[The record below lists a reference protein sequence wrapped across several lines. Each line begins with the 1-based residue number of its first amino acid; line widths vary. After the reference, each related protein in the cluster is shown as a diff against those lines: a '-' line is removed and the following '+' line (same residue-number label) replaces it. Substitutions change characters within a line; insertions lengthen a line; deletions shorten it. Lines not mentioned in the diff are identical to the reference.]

1 MSAFHDNAL
10 MGASGQQGYQ
20 ISRSVRLRN
29 SATGYFSRTIGG
41 TATNAKIGT
50 LSMWVKRGGLTSATG
65 NSQYLIQTGISA
77 TTDSGHFT
85 MFFTTSDTLSL
96 GQYSWAG
103 YSTTQVF
110 RDPSAWY
117 HIVLSYNSTLAS
129 NNLTIYVNGVQIAV
143 TSVVQNTNWAILSGT
158 EAINIGRHTSVGR
171 SFDGYLTEINLIDG
185 QALTPSS
192 FGETDAVTGV
202 WKPKKYAGTYGNN
215 GFYLN
220 FSDNSSNTATTIGK
234 DYSGN
239 GNNWTPNNISVTSG
253 VTYDSMLDVP
263 TPYADGGNGRGNYAV
278 LNPLDAQGTATLSDA
293 NLTLASATT
302 AHKNRKAT
310 FLLPSTGKWYWEL
323 TTASTCSSSV
333 ILGWGLQTTSAA
345 SDSQAGN
352 ANTWMAQNDA
362 NQDIF
367 NQTTSV
373 LSTGSAVSGGSIRQV
388 AYDADTGKL
397 WFGINN
403 TWYSST
409 DLTSGNPSAGTNQCM
424 TLSAGDY
431 FPAITCYN
439 LTANANFGQRPF
451 SYTPPSGFKA
461 LNTFNLPDSTIKA
474 GNKHF
479 DTLLWTS
486 NASVKSVT
494 GSAFQPD
501 LVWVKDRVSASAN
514 EGYHHLVDSVRGAG
528 KVLSSNS
535 TTTEYWSGTN
545 NSVTAFN
552 SNGFSSGIFDGLNG
566 DSMVSWLWKAG
577 NGSSSNT
584 DGSITSTVSV
594 NATAGF
600 SIASFTNV
608 PAVASAYTVGH
619 GLGVAP
625 KLVIVKKRTA
635 NADSWFT
642 YHASVGNTAYLAL
655 ESTAGATTSLI
666 WSNTSPTSTTFTIR
680 GGSFSLGLSDTFIA
694 YCFSEVAGFSRIGS
708 YTSNQNADG
717 PFIYLG
723 FRPRFLMIKRTDTA
737 QEWVIVDTGRS
748 TYNQTAASLLPNSA
762 GAEGTGNNVD
772 VTANGFKIR
781 TAGDG
786 INFGVGGTYIYAAF
800 AENPFK
806 NALAR

>member
-20 ISRSVRLRN
+20 ISRSVRLRS
-29 SATGYFSRTIGG
+29 SASAYLNRTPGSAG
-41 TATNAKIGT
+41 NRKTWTWSG
-50 LSMWVKRGGLTSATG
+50 WVKRGTLNSSAAVAYPLFAVPTG
-65 NSQYLIQTGISA
+65 
-77 TTDSGHFT
+77 TTDSTWFE
-85 MFFTTSDTLSL
+85 FRFVSDFLYV
-96 GQYSWAG
+96 GG
-103 YSTTQVF
+103 YSTNWRITSQVF

-117 HIVLSYNSTLAS
+117 HIVLAVDTTQATANDRLK
-129 NNLTIYVNGVQIAV
+129 LYVNGVQV
-143 TSVVQNTNWAILSGT
+143 TTFSTTNNPTQNADLGINQASATYIGLS
-158 EAINIGRHTSVGR
+158 NSQY
-171 SFDGYLTEINLIDG
+171 FDGYLTEINFVDG

-202 WKPKKYAGTYGNN
+202 WKPKKYGGTYGTN

-263 TPYADGGNGRGNYAV
+263 TPYVDGGNGRGNYAV

-293 NLTLASATT
+293 NLTIASATT

-310 FLLPSTGKWYWEL
+310 FLIPSSGKWYWEL

-345 SDSQAGN
+345 TDSQAGN

-431 FPAITCYN
+431 FPTITCYN

-451 SYTPPSGFKA
+451 SYTPPTGFKA
-461 LNTFNLPDSTIKA
+461 LNTQNLPEPTIKA
-474 GNKHF
+474 GNKHM
-479 DTLLWTS
+479 DVSLYTGNGT
-486 NASVKSVT
+486 NQTVT
-494 GSAFQPD
+494 NSGGFTPD
-501 LVWVKDRVSASAN
+501 LVWHKGRSVAYSHS
-514 EGYHHLVDSVRGAG
+514 LVDSIRG
-528 KVLSSNS
+528 
-535 TTTEYWSGTN
+535 
-545 NSVTAFN
+545 N
-552 SNGFSSGIFDGLNG
+552 SNVLYSNTTDAEANPGAQLDITTNGFISTYRAANLANNQSSATYVG
-566 DSMVSWLWKAG
+566 WQWKAG
-577 NGSSSNT
+577 GTSSSNT
-584 DGSITSTVSV
+584 NGSITSTVSV

-600 SIASFTNV
+600 SIATYTGTGAN
-608 PAVASAYTVGH
+608 ATVGH

-625 KLVIVKKRTA
+625 SMIILKPR
-635 NADSWFT
+635 NAADNWPVWHSSFAVNEYVYLNLT
-642 YHASVGNTAYLAL
+642 NAKASL
-655 ESTAGATTSLI
+655 STFMNSTLPSSTVFSLGT
-666 WSNTSPTSTTFTIR
+666 WSNTNTNAQTMV
-680 GGSFSLGLSDTFIA
+680 A
-694 YCFSEVAGFSRIGS
+694 YCFAEVAGYSKFGS
-708 YTSNQNADG
+708 YTGNGSTDG
-717 PFIYLG
+717 VFVQLG
-723 FRPRFLMIKRTDTA
+723 FRARYLLIKETGNANSWEVYDTA
-737 QEWVIVDTGRS
+737 RNTSNV
-748 TYNQTAASLLPNSA
+748 QTKRLFPNDSL
-762 GAEGTGNNVD
+762 AEATTD
-772 VTANGFKIR
+772 PSLDILSNGFKCR
-781 TAGDG
+781 AGNTG
-786 INFGVGGTYIYAAF
+786 INRSGGTYIYAAF

-806 NALAR
+806 ISLAR

>member
-1 MSAFHDNAL
+1 
-10 MGASGQQGYQ
+10 
-20 ISRSVRLRN
+20 
-29 SATGYFSRTIGG
+29 
-41 TATNAKIGT
+41 
-50 LSMWVKRGGLTSATG
+50 MWVKRGALTSTYYGFFGKTINA
-65 NSQYLIQTGISA
+65 SA
-77 TTDSGHFT
+77 NFALYFDASTDRVLWTFNNTNYMQSNAV
-85 MFFTTSDTLSL
+85 
-96 GQYSWAG
+96 Y
-103 YSTTQVF
+103 
-110 RDPSAWY
+110 RDVSAWY
-117 HIVLSYNSTLAS
+117 HFVFVWDSANATAAQRAR
-129 NNLTIYVNGVQIAV
+129 IYVNGVEITSWAV
-143 TSVVQNTNWAILSGT
+143 DNRSAITTSMDCWNTNDLTYPHTLAANSGSP
-158 EAINIGRHTSVGR
+158 AS
-171 SFDGYLTEINLIDG
+171 SYFDGYMAEVYFVDG

-202 WKPKKYAGTYGNN
+202 WKPKKYGGTYGTN

-220 FSDNSSNTATTIGK
+220 FSDNSSNTAATIGK

-263 TPYADGGNGRGNYAV
+263 TQWADGGNGRGNYAV
-278 LNPLDAQGTATLSDA
+278 MNPLAVTAA
-293 NLTLASATT
+293 NSTITNGNLQVVTPNVGGNAFSTFAIPAS
-302 AHKNRKAT
+302 
-310 FLLPSTGKWYWEL
+310 GKWYFEV
-323 TTASTCSSSV
+323 TP
-333 ILGWGLQTTSAA
+333 TSGT
-345 SDSQAGN
+345 GN
-352 ANTWMAQNDA
+352 AYIGVSAYTVGSTYLWQNTNHVFYTGGGQK
-362 NQDIF
+362 
-367 NQTTSV
+367 SV
-373 LSTGSAVSGGSIRQV
+373 DGSASSYGASYADNDVIGVACDSDAGTITFYKNNTSQGSISH
-388 AYDADTGKL
+388 TM
-397 WFGINN
+397 
-403 TWYSST
+403 T
-409 DLTSGNPSAGTNQCM
+409 DMIPALTDGASASGVTFQ
-424 TLSAGDY
+424 T
-431 FPAITCYN
+431 
-439 LTANANFGQRPF
+439 NFGQRPF
-451 SYTPPSGFKA
+451 SYTPPTGFKA

-501 LVWVKDRVSASAN
+501 LVWVKDRQSASAN

-694 YCFSEVAGFSRIGS
+694 YCFSEVAGFSRMGNYQGNGS
-708 YTSNQNADG
+708 SDG
-717 PFIYLG
+717 SFVYCG
-723 FRPRFLMIKRTDTA
+723 FRPRWIMVKRTDSISDWRIIDTA
-737 QEWVIVDTGRS
+737 RD
-748 TYNQTAASLLPNSA
+748 TYNVASAQLYPDLANAEAS
-762 GAEGTGNNVD
+762 GAMLD
-772 VTANGFKIR
+772 VLSNGFKIR
-781 TAGDG
+781 NTDTGYNAS
-786 INFGVGGTYIYAAF
+786 GGTFIYAAF
-800 AENPFK
+800 AENPYK
-806 NALAR
+806 LALAR